1 MQRLLFLSSF
11 CLTLCFV
18 LTSCAAPT
26 PEMRYIVAIDRSES
40 TAPMRLDQLHDIT
53 LVRQAALVNGAEME
67 MWFYDSGASRIYG
80 PGVPNDPQ
88 AIKLQ
93 KQSYLIPDQKHR
105 RVGTRPAALFEA
117 LDKEVPDITG
127 KDVRLLVFTDGD
139 NDFGTDG
146 ARIKAGAEALSKLPK
161 LKVTVIGIHAENES
175 WWKMQVLPAL
185 GGRLTLA
192 PPSDHLQAT
201 GQAVAP

>member
-1 MQRLLFLSSF
+1 
-11 CLTLCFV
+11 
-18 LTSCAAPT
+18 
-26 PEMRYIVAIDRSES
+26 MRYIVAIDRSES

-80 PGVPNDPQ
+80 PGVPNDSK

-105 RVGTRPAALFEA
+105 RVGTRPAMLFEA
-117 LDKEVPDITG
+117 LDKEVPDLAG
-127 KDVRLLVFTDGD
+127 KDVRLLVYTDGD
-139 NDFGTDG
+139 NDFGTDTK
-146 ARIKAGAEALSKLPK
+146 RIKAGAEALSKLPK

-175 WWKMQVLPAL
+175 WWKRQVLPAL
-185 GGRLTLA
+185 GGRLALA